1 MSHPNQLRRTCT
13 AGVVMAGAV
22 AMTLTACGG
31 SSTESASGGGG
42 VAAVVKGLDNPFFQ
56 SMESGIKDQATT
68 DGVQVTV
75 QAANS
80 ITDTTGQADK
90 LNGLATQNFSCFV
103 VNPITG
109 TNLIQGV
116 AQLSAKNIPIVNI
129 DSPIDPEAAKA
140 ANAKIATYIG
150 TDNKDAGAQAAAEMA
165 RLLPQG
171 GTVALVG
178 GTAGDVT
185 SAARLDGFTAAAPAN
200 LTDHLDGGRRLGTPN
215 GAHQGDRRDDRQSR
229 PRRVLRRQRR
239 HGPRR
244 RTGHRERRKDR
255 ADQGDQRR
263 RQQGRVPGGE
273 VRRTGRRGR
282 AVPIRDRRD
291 GCRGMQG
298 RLGRQGV
305 AREGQRTGSG
315 GDQGQRRRR
324 PVVGPEARSRPTTTR
339 SRRLDK

>member
-109 TNLIQGV
+109 TNMIQGV
-116 AQLSAKNIPIVNI
+116 AQLSAKNIPI
-129 DSPIDPEAAKA
+129 
-140 ANAKIATYIG
+140 
-150 TDNKDAGAQAAAEMA
+150 
-165 RLLPQG
+165 
-171 GTVALVG
+171 
-178 GTAGDVT
+178 
-185 SAARLDGFTAAAPAN
+185 
-200 LTDHLDGGRRLGTPN
+200 
-215 GAHQGDRRDDRQSR
+215 
-229 PRRVLRRQRR
+229 
-239 HGPRR
+239 
-244 RTGHRERRKDR
+244 
-255 ADQGDQRR
+255 
-263 RQQGRVPGGE
+263 
-273 VRRTGRRGR
+273 
-282 AVPIRDRRD
+282 
-291 GCRGMQG
+291 
-298 RLGRQGV
+298 
-305 AREGQRTGSG
+305 
-315 GDQGQRRRR
+315 
-324 PVVGPEARSRPTTTR
+324 
-339 SRRLDK
+339 

>member
-22 AMTLTACGG
+22 AMTFTACGG

-129 DSPIDPEAAKA
+129 DSPIEPEAAKA

-171 GTVALVG
+171 GTVALDRRHCGRRDQRGPTRRVQRG
-178 GTAGDVT
+178 RT
-185 SAARLDGFTAAAPAN
+185 RQPA
-200 LTDHLDGGRRLGTPN
+200 DHLDGGRRLGTPN
-215 GAHQGDRRDDRQSR
+215 GAHQGDRRDDRQSG
-229 PRRVLRRQRR
+229 PGRVLRRQRR

-244 RTGHRERRKDR
+244 RTGHRQCRKDG

-263 RQQGRVPGGE
+263 RQQGRVRGGE

-282 AVPIRDRRD
+282 AVPIRDRGD

-298 RLGRQGV
+298 SLAGKTLPEKV
-305 AREGQRTGSG
+305 NA
-315 GDQGQRRRR
+315 
-324 PVVGPEARSRPTTTR
+324 PVQVVTKANVDAALSSAPKPAAPYDDPFAEMN
-339 SRRLDK
+339 K

>member
-109 TNLIQGV
+109 TNMIQGV

-129 DSPIDPEAAKA
+129 DSPIEPEAAKA

-171 GTVALVG
+171 GTVALIG

-185 SAARLDGFTAAAPAN
+185 SAARLDGFKAAVPANMRIISTVAADWERQMALTKATDVMTANQDLAAFFVANDDMGLGVAQAIANAGKTGQIKVISVDGNKDAFEAVKSGGLDAVVAQFPYVIGAMGVEACKAASAGKALPEKVNAPVQVVTKANVDAALSSAPKPAAPY
-200 LTDHLDGGRRLGTPN
+200 
-215 GAHQGDRRDDRQSR
+215 DD
-229 PRRVLRRQRR
+229 PF
-239 HGPRR
+239 
-244 RTGHRERRKDR
+244 
-255 ADQGDQRR
+255 
-263 RQQGRVPGGE
+263 
-273 VRRTGRRGR
+273 
-282 AVPIRDRRD
+282 AV
-291 GCRGMQG
+291 MN
-298 RLGRQGV
+298 
-305 AREGQRTGSG
+305 
-315 GDQGQRRRR
+315 
-324 PVVGPEARSRPTTTR
+324 
-339 SRRLDK
+339 K